1 MAQKTVDPLDWR
13 SPIVDKDGRPT
24 VEFQRKWAQQ
34 HGVNEDVPSDATSL
48 SKVLDYLGTNIGAFV
63 IRGATLWGLL
73 EPSADGKILRD
84 RGVGATPIWD
94 TLSNVIDKNVGTEH
108 GALITRGAAAWELF
122 GPGATA
128 GYLLSSQG
136 AGADLHWIAPIAA
149 ANPTVIASDTA
160 VNGTA
165 TTFMRSDAAPA
176 VQKADATHYG
186 LVKPDNTTI
195 TVNGSGLLVASGTSY
210 TLPTATTSVLGGVKV
225 DGTTI
230 TIASG
235 VISSASGYTL
245 PTASTSVLGGVK
257 VDGTT
262 ITIAS
267 GVISSASGY
276 TLPTASTSVIG
287 GVKVDGTTITIA
299 SGVISASGGGSGNTY
314 GLGLPLVTGESSG
327 VAALIADTFGRTIG
341 ALDGEASFTRLFP
354 HDTFANRPASIAAA
368 TGGIGGFL
376 ATNTGTFYVWTGTTY
391 VPIN

>member
-1 MAQKTVDPLDWR
+1 
-13 SPIVDKDGRPT
+13 
-24 VEFQRKWAQQ
+24 
-34 HGVNEDVPSDATSL
+34 L

-94 TLSNVIDKNVGTEH
+94 TLSNVIDKNVGTAH

-176 VQKADATHYG
+176 IQKATASLFG
-186 LVKPDNTTI
+186 IIKPDGTTC
-195 TVNGSGLLVASGTSY
+195 TVTAGVLSASGTSY
-210 TLPTATTSVLGGVKV
+210 TLPTASTSVLGGVKV

-267 GVISSASGY
+267 GVIS
-276 TLPTASTSVIG
+276 
-287 GVKVDGTTITIA
+287 
-299 SGVISASGGGSGNTY
+299 ASGGGSGNTY

-341 ALDGEASFTRLFP
+341 TLDGNSAFALLFP
-354 HDTFANRPASIAAA
+354 HDVFASRPALLYAP
-368 TGGIGGFL
+368 TGGCAGFL
-376 ATNTGTFYVWTGTTY
+376 ASDTGKFYIWTGAAYTLL
-391 VPIN
+391 N